1 MEFPN
6 DKGGCNFLL
15 VCRDGTVQ
23 VYCDFVLSW
32 AAKMLTVPVQMAVA
46 DFGGQ
51 RGLVVT
57 LDDCGNDAIARNC
70 C

>member
-1 MEFPN
+1 M
-6 DKGGCNFLL
+6 
-15 VCRDGTVQ
+15 Q

-57 LDDCGNDAIARNC
+57 LDDCGNDAIARIYC